1 MEALILVAGL
11 FLLFWF
17 KNSIKK
23 TAYLAEVAIDVT
35 ADTSEDS
42 LKTYRNEI
50 SIMNA
55 EKRSEQIA
63 RISKLENRVT
73 NDEIEALLAA
83 GSSTEQTTT

>member
-1 MEALILVAGL
+1 MELLVLIVGL

-23 TAYLAEVAIDVT
+23 SAYLLEVAVDVT

-55 EKRSEQIA
+55 EKRNEQVL
-63 RISKLENRVT
+63 RIEKIQNRVS
-73 NDEIEALLAA
+73 NSQIEELLNPIPA
-83 GSSTEQTTT
+83 S